1 MPASKA
7 AVLGLFMFSLL
18 ILAGCAAKHAPPRPA
33 IPGSIAESII
43 QTAQGQSGRA
53 YVWGGSSPEKGF
65 DCSGLVT
72 WVYGQNGFQLPRT
85 TREQLEQG
93 SAIPLNQLQAAD
105 LVFFRIG
112 RRGSYHVGI
121 ATGRGTFIHSPKPG
135 SRVREESLFATYWQ
149 QRLIGAR
156 RIIPVLQAAGQ

>member
-1 MPASKA
+1 MPTTKA
-7 AVLGLFMFSLL
+7 VVFGLFVV
-18 ILAGCAAKHAPPRPA
+18 ILTTLTGCAAKHAPPRPA
-33 IPGSIAESII
+33 IPGSVAESII
-43 QTAQGQSGRA
+43 QTAIGQTGRA
-53 YVWGGSSPEKGF
+53 YVWGGSSPEAGF

-72 WVYGQNGFQLPRT
+72 WVYGQNGFHLPRT
-85 TREQLEQG
+85 TREQLQEG
-93 SAIPLNQLQAAD
+93 TAIPLNQLQAAD

-135 SRVREESLFATYWQ
+135 SRVREESLFVTYWQ

-156 RIIPVLQAAGQ
+156 RIIPVMQAAGE